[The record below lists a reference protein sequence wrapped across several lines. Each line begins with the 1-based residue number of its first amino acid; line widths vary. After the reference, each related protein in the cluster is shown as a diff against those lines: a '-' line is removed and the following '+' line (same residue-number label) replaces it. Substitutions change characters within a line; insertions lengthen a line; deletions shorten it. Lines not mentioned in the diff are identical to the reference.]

1 MISLVGRIFKKI
13 ITMNLFS
20 EQKQTHR
27 LREQTY
33 GYQGWGGRVGG
44 RGTDWKFRIDMY
56 TLSYLK

>member
-1 MISLVGRIFKKI
+1 
-13 ITMNLFS
+13 MNLFS

-33 GYQGWGGRVGG
+33 GYQGWGGPVGG
-44 RGTDWKFRIDMY
+44 RGIDWKFRIDMY